1 MSTGRRPARAWYAS
15 LRPVAAE
22 GHEVLLLE
30 GGDQYFPA
38 LCAAVDEAAHSVFLE
53 TYIFEDDA
61 AGRRVAAALAR
72 AARRGVA
79 VHLTV
84 DGYGTPA
91 LTGEVRDALRSSGVR
106 VEIFRPERRRLSLDR
121 RRLRRLHRKIAVI
134 DGRTAFVGG
143 INILDDR
150 FDPNHGPLDAPR
162 LDFAVR
168 VRGPVVANILLAAQR
183 MWWALGLIHRA
194 LGVVRGP
201 RGGALPSGAPNPV
214 PRDMS
219 TDTSADARP
228 ADARPADA
236 RPTDARPVGGLRA
249 MFVLRDNF
257 RFRRAIEQQYLL
269 AIHGAR
275 REVLIATAY
284 FFPGARFRK
293 ALIEAAARG
302 VRVRL
307 LLQGRAEYRL
317 PHYASH
323 AFYDELLAAGVEIVE
338 YRRSFLHAKVAVI
351 DDAATVGS
359 SNIDPFSLL
368 VAREANL
375 FVFDAAFAA
384 RLRARILHALEQG
397 GVAVQAA
404 VHARRGW
411 LVRILNALA
420 RTLLRAALAF
430 SGEGD
435 GY

>member
-1 MSTGRRPARAWYAS
+1 MSSGRRPARAWYAS

-30 GGDQYFPA
+30 GGDEYFPA

-61 AGRRVAAALAR
+61 AGRRVADALAR

-91 LTGEVRDALRSSGVR
+91 LTGEVRETLRSSGVR
-106 VEIFRPERRRLSLDR
+106 IETFRPERRRLSLDR

-168 VRGPVVANILLAAQR
+168 VRGPVVANVLLAAQR

-194 LGVVRGP
+194 LGVVRGSHE
-201 RGGALPSGAPNPV
+201 RGRPAGTPSHAPPDA
-214 PRDMS
+214 PP
-219 TDTSADARP
+219 DARP
-228 ADARPADA
+228 AGA
-236 RPTDARPVGGLRA
+236 LRA

-269 AIHGAR
+269 AIQGAH

-284 FFPGARFRK
+284 FFPGTPFRR

-351 DDAATVGS
+351 DDVATVGS

-384 RLRARILHALEQG
+384 RLRARILHALEHG
-397 GVAVQAA
+397 GIPVHAKG
-404 VHARRGW
+404 HARRGW
-411 LVRILNALA
+411 PVRMLNALA